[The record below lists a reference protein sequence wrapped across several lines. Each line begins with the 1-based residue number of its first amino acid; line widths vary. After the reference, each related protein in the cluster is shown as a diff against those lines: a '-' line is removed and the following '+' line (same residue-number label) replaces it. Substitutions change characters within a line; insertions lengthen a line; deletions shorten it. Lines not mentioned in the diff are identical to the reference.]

1 MEPAGVLFDV
11 GYCLM
16 DETPRLE
23 HALAWLAEA
32 LAGSDRGPSSAEL
45 REAYLAA
52 CRQPDP
58 GEPSLLVQML
68 RSLGVPA
75 EVTAGLRRRVPWDA
89 VPLEPYPEAVAAL
102 RQLRGAGFR
111 LGVLAN
117 QPASTRDELER
128 AGIADLCDGVWL
140 SALVGLAKPDPAFLR
155 LALEAWRLEP
165 RRIAYVGDRPDNDV
179 APAKALGRAGLGL
192 GRLHQAVAGP
202 PPGPARA
209 AGLSERGGAGRPRGS
224 GSCGSG
230 GAAGRMAR
238 LAGRF
243 CTAAPAGAGALGGVG
258 GSIRSC

>member
-32 LAGSDRGPSSAEL
+32 LAGSDRGPSPAEL

-68 RSLGVPA
+68 RGLGVPA
-75 EVTAGLRRRVPWDA
+75 EATAGLRRRVPWDA

-140 SALVGLAKPDPAFLR
+140 SAVVGLAKPDPAFFR
-155 LALEAWRLEP
+155 LALEAWRLER

-179 APAKALGRAGLGL
+179 APAKALGLTAMRLRRGPHARQVSRSEAERADLDAPDL
-192 GRLHQAVAGP
+192 AEAAELLVAWRASLAV
-202 PPGPARA
+202 PAPHRRPEPA
-209 AGLSERGGAGRPRGS
+209 PSEE
-224 GSCGSG
+224 
-230 GAAGRMAR
+230 
-238 LAGRF
+238 
-243 CTAAPAGAGALGGVG
+243 
-258 GSIRSC
+258 

>member
-32 LAGSDRGPSSAEL
+32 LAPSDRGPSPAEL

-128 AGIADLCDGVWL
+128 AGIADVCDGVWL
-140 SALVGLAKPDPAFLR
+140 SALVGLAKPDPAFFR

-179 APAKALGRAGLGL
+179 APAKALGLTAMRLRRGPHSRQVSRSEAERADLEAPDL
-192 GRLHQAVAGP
+192 AE
-202 PPGPARA
+202 A
-209 AGLSERGGAGRPRGS
+209 AGLLVAWRSSLAVPAWQRRPEP
-224 GSCGSG
+224 
-230 GAAGRMAR
+230 
-238 LAGRF
+238 
-243 CTAAPAGAGALGGVG
+243 AP
-258 GSIRSC
+258 SDE

>member
-1 MEPAGVLFDV
+1 VEPAGVLFDV

-32 LAGSDRGPSSAEL
+32 LAASDRGPSPAEL

-58 GEPSLLVQML
+58 GEPSLLVQTL

-75 EVTAGLRRRVPWDA
+75 EATAGLRGRVPWDA

-102 RQLRGAGFR
+102 GQLRDAGFR

-140 SALVGLAKPDPAFLR
+140 SAVVGLAKPDPAFFR

-179 APAKALGRAGLGL
+179 APAKALGLTAMRLRRGPHARQVSRSEAERADLEAPGLVEATGL
-192 GRLHQAVAGP
+192 LVAWRASLAV
-202 PPGPARA
+202 PARQ
-209 AGLSERGGAGRPRGS
+209 RRPEP
-224 GSCGSG
+224 
-230 GAAGRMAR
+230 
-238 LAGRF
+238 
-243 CTAAPAGAGALGGVG
+243 APAEE
-258 GSIRSC
+258 

>member
-1 MEPAGVLFDV
+1 VEPAGVLFDV

-32 LAGSDRGPSSAEL
+32 LAPSDRGPSPAEL

-68 RSLGVPA
+68 RRLGVPA
-75 EVTAGLRRRVPWDA
+75 ETTAGLRRRVPWDA
-89 VPLEPYPEAVAAL
+89 VPLEPYPEAVSAL

-128 AGIADLCDGVWL
+128 AGVADLCDGVWL
-140 SALVGLAKPDPAFLR
+140 SALVGLAKPDPAFFR

-165 RRIAYVGDRPDNDV
+165 RRIAYVGDRPDNDI
-179 APAKALGRAGLGL
+179 APAKALGLTAMRLRRGPHARQVSRSEAERADLEAPDL
-192 GRLHQAVAGP
+192 AE
-202 PPGPARA
+202 A
-209 AGLSERGGAGRPRGS
+209 AGLLVAWRASLAVPARQRRPEPAPSEE
-224 GSCGSG
+224 
-230 GAAGRMAR
+230 
-238 LAGRF
+238 
-243 CTAAPAGAGALGGVG
+243 
-258 GSIRSC
+258 

>member
-23 HALAWLAEA
+23 HALAWLAQA
-32 LAGSDRGPSSAEL
+32 LAPSDRGPSPAEL

-68 RSLGVPA
+68 RGLGVPA
-75 EVTAGLRRRVPWDA
+75 EATAGLRRRVPWDA

-102 RQLRGAGFR
+102 RRLRGAGFR

-128 AGIADLCDGVWL
+128 SGIADLCDGVWL

-155 LALEAWRLEP
+155 LALAAWSLEP

-179 APAKALGRAGLGL
+179 APAKALGLTAMRLRRGPHARQVSRSEAERADLEAPDL
-192 GRLHQAVAGP
+192 AE
-202 PPGPARA
+202 A
-209 AGLSERGGAGRPRGS
+209 AGLLVAWRASLAVSARQRRPEPAPSEE
-224 GSCGSG
+224 
-230 GAAGRMAR
+230 
-238 LAGRF
+238 
-243 CTAAPAGAGALGGVG
+243 
-258 GSIRSC
+258 

>member
-1 MEPAGVLFDV
+1 VEPAGVLFDV

-32 LAGSDRGPSSAEL
+32 LAPSDRGPSPAEL

-68 RSLGVPA
+68 RSLDVPA
-75 EVTAGLRRRVPWDA
+75 EATAGLRRRVPWDA

-128 AGIADLCDGVWL
+128 AGVADLCDGVWL
-140 SALVGLAKPDPAFLR
+140 SALVGLAKPDPAFFR

-179 APAKALGRAGLGL
+179 APAKALGLTAM
-192 GRLHQAVAGP
+192 RLRRGPHARQVSRSEAEQADLEALDL
-202 PPGPARA
+202 AEA
-209 AGLSERGGAGRPRGS
+209 AGLLVAWRASLAVPARQRRPEPAPSEE
-224 GSCGSG
+224 
-230 GAAGRMAR
+230 
-238 LAGRF
+238 
-243 CTAAPAGAGALGGVG
+243 
-258 GSIRSC
+258 

>member
-32 LAGSDRGPSSAEL
+32 LAASDRGPNPAEL

-75 EVTAGLRRRVPWDA
+75 EATAGLRRRVPWDA

-140 SALVGLAKPDPAFLR
+140 SARRRAGQARPGVLPPRARG
-155 LALEAWRLEP
+155 LEARASTDRLRGRP
-165 RRIAYVGDRPDNDV
+165 PGQRRRARQSARPDRD
-179 APAKALGRAGLGL
+179 A
-192 GRLHQAVAGP
+192 P
-202 PPGPARA
+202 PPGPACA

-224 GSCGSG
+224 GSRGSG

-238 LAGRF
+238 LAGRS